1 MYRSSITIPKVQNR
15 KHSMKLILAACLIGL
30 LPAVAFAQ
38 TLAPADDSSKPKPFQ
53 PVLLQ
58 QHSGL
63 GRIGVRL
70 VFDKVTGVPSIAG
83 LTKGGPA
90 VDYGFRVGDVI
101 IKIDKN
107 LTTSLTEEDVH
118 LALRGQ
124 PGTGVEL
131 TVMRD
136 DDPKFLVRAVERR
149 ILPDDAEE
157 MINPPLSEVAKQDWD

>member
-1 MYRSSITIPKVQNR
+1 
-15 KHSMKLILAACLIGL
+15 MKTILAACLIGL
-30 LPAVAFAQ
+30 LPTLAFAQ

-53 PVLLQ
+53 PVLPR

-70 VFDKVTGVPSIAG
+70 AFDKDTGLPSIAG

-90 VDYGFRVGDVI
+90 VDFGLRVGDVI

-107 LTTSLTEEDVH
+107 KTTTLSEDEVH

-131 TVMRD
+131 TIMRD

-149 ILPDDAEE
+149 ILSDDAEE
-157 MINPPLSEVAKQDWD
+157 MINPPMSGVAKQDWD

>member
-1 MYRSSITIPKVQNR
+1 
-15 KHSMKLILAACLIGL
+15 MKTILAACLIGL
-30 LPAVAFAQ
+30 LPTLAFAQ

-53 PVLLQ
+53 PVLPR

-90 VDYGFRVGDVI
+90 VDFGLRVGDVI

-107 LTTSLTEEDVH
+107 KTTTLSEDEVH

-131 TVMRD
+131 TIMRD

-149 ILPDDAEE
+149 ILSDDAEE
-157 MINPPLSEVAKQDWD
+157 MINPPMSGVAKQDWD